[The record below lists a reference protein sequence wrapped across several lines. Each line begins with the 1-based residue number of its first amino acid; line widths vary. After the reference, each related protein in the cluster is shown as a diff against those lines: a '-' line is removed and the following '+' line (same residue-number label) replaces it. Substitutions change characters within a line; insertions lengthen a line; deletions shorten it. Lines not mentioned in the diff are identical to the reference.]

1 MQLPFVRL
9 LVSKISKEQA
19 NLRSHLRTINAV
31 FILVCLYC
39 TDDKWPKT
47 FDLCLVQ
54 SKIPGMDTHN
64 HSGLQ
69 KKKEI
74 LFNCGTTKQLW
85 FLPTRSLNHS
95 NRQNSNE
102 TAWYVSATGCLTIVP
117 MCSTGALLWL
127 PWTESLPLQ
136 RRGQYCDVAPCM
148 VQSSVNYVA
157 TMGKQLECQF

>member
-47 FDLCLVQ
+47 FDLCLMQ

-69 KKKEI
+69 KKKKKSYLI
-74 LFNCGTTKQLW
+74 VAPPNSFDFCQLEVSIIATGKAVMTLPGM
-85 FLPTRSLNHS
+85 FLP
-95 NRQNSNE
+95 Q
-102 TAWYVSATGCLTIVP
+102 
-117 MCSTGALLWL
+117 
-127 PWTESLPLQ
+127 
-136 RRGQYCDVAPCM
+136 DV
-148 VQSSVNYVA
+148 
-157 TMGKQLECQF
+157 